1 MAFMP
6 KSEKNDGKYR
16 RSSDGKAPR
25 PSTDCKNGGLF
36 QVVVLEVAR
45 WTKRTKEV
53 WNKGIKGNTRCKQT
67 LH

>member
-6 KSEKNDGKYR
+6 KSDKNDGKYR

-25 PSTDCKNGGLF
+25 PSTDCKNGSRSGQVDQTNKRGL
-36 QVVVLEVAR
+36 
-45 WTKRTKEV
+45 
-53 WNKGIKGNTRCKQT
+53 NKGIKGNTHCKQT

>member
-1 MAFMP
+1 MCSIFEVSEWHLCQNQT
-6 KSEKNDGKYR
+6 KSDKNDGKYR

-36 QVVVLEVAR
+36 QEVVLEVAR

-53 WNKGIKGNTRCKQT
+53 
-67 LH
+67 

>member
-6 KSEKNDGKYR
+6 KSDKNDGKYR

-36 QVVVLEVAR
+36 QEVVLEVAR

-53 WNKGIKGNTRCKQT
+53 
-67 LH
+67 